1 MPNEK
6 APSAPK
12 KPTPGKA
19 KAASKATP
27 SKDALKEDRKAA
39 DMQAMLEGQINI
51 AKSWT
56 PEQAAKQAGEDLADL
71 KNSADQGATP
81 DKSEHHFIQSDMAVR
96 SDASPAYK
104 AALAHLERSNQD
116 QGDRTGYEP
125 KKVGQATFQ
134 LKDVPSVTMD
144 AAKQRFGRPGLEMQ
158 VAAAR
163 ENGTYKGE
171 VLAGQDV
178 LAQKVG
184 ENSVV
189 FHKKGAIE
197 LVSEKHIENPN
208 RVNGSQMA
216 IHYTGTSAKAYPY
229 DPQRE
234 NLDIMVNTMKKQAEK
249 LGLPDREKF
258 AQTLDKVKE
267 GMWTEMVQR
276 REAQTRQRQETR
288 ERPQHEQQRSQ
299 ERER

>member
-1 MPNEK
+1 MSDEK
-6 APSAPK
+6 APSKPK
-12 KPTPGKA
+12 KTAPSKVKT
-19 KAASKATP
+19 ASKAAP
-27 SKDALKEDRKAA
+27 SKETLKEDRKAA
-39 DMQAMLEGQINI
+39 EMQAMLQDRIDT
-51 AKSWT
+51 AKGWT
-56 PEQAAKQAGEDLADL
+56 PEQAAKQAGRDLADF
-71 KNSADQGATP
+71 KNSAEQGSIP
-81 DKSEHHFIQSDMAVR
+81 DKSEHGFIQTDMAVR
-96 SDASPAYK
+96 ADASPAYK
-104 AALAHLERSNQD
+104 AALANLERNQE
-116 QGDRTGYEP
+116 QGEKAGYEP
-125 KKVGQATFQ
+125 KRIGSATFQ

-184 ENSVV
+184 DNSVV
-189 FHKKGAIE
+189 FHKKEAIE
-197 LVSEKHIENPN
+197 LVSEKHLQNPN

-216 IHYTGTSAKAYPY
+216 IHYTGAAAKAYPY

-276 REAQTRQRQETR
+276 REAQTHQRQEQR
-288 ERPQHEQQRSQ
+288 DRPQQEQQRSQ